1 VKCRMYAGL
10 EDRKS
15 RKVSFHPRFVD
26 VDQLLELHTNLT
38 FVQSR
43 LLEILQVQ
51 LGNAEVR
58 EMQQQAVQRHWS
70 EFTMSLEESFNSIS
84 TNTTNLMK
92 ELFMGLLRLQS
103 LTRESAKYVS
113 EELQTLETD
122 VRIIRG
128 DLQRAHDDIDDV
140 GNAGVAK
147 IDRLAEMTQQRL
159 SMVRTPTSQVNKIQY
174 VLDGLYADD
183 IIPISER
190 LGHINHEMVASLHL
204 LTIDIFAQYHSDT
217 RSSSQRIS

>member
-1 VKCRMYAGL
+1 VKCRTYVGL

-15 RKVSFHPRFVD
+15 RKVSFHPRFLD
-26 VDQLLELHTNLT
+26 IDQLLELYTNLT
-38 FVQSR
+38 FVQSK

-58 EMQQQAVQRHWS
+58 EMQQQVVQRHWS

-103 LTRESAKYVS
+103 LTRESAKYIT
-113 EELQTLETD
+113 EELQTLEVD
-122 VRIIRG
+122 VQNIRG
-128 DLQRAHDDIDDV
+128 ELQRAHDDIDDV

-159 SMVRTPTSQVNKIQY
+159 SMVRTPTSQFNEIQY
-174 VLDGLYADD
+174 VLNGLYADD

-190 LGHINHEMVASLHL
+190 LGHINHEMVVSLHI
-204 LTIDIFAQYHSDT
+204 LTIDIFA
-217 RSSSQRIS
+217 